1 MSYARFSI
9 KNVHNFH
16 IKSCH
21 VFTCR
26 YSEAIGLL
34 RNLLSR
40 SLCPG
45 RRGYWT
51 TRLSIDLEHV
61 GCKEESLEVAESA
74 LNDSRICNGDR
85 IALQRRVIRLAKPPR
100 RWKKPSFA
108 NSLSRSCKEVV
119 ELQKSF
125 DSGKI
130 QKVFK

>member
-51 TRLSIDLEHV
+51 TRLSIDLENLDHL
-61 GCKEESLEVAESA
+61 EERLEVAEADVNDPKRCNDDHVA
-74 LNDSRICNGDR
+74 LEIHVLS
-85 IALQRRVIRLAKPPR
+85 LPRLAQ
-100 RWKKPSFA
+100 RWKNTIS
-108 NSLSRSCKEVV
+108 V
-119 ELQKSF
+119 
-125 DSGKI
+125 DG
-130 QKVFK
+130 